1 MVSKIYIGTVVGSE
15 IAVNRN
21 GENDV
26 RILSAEMSSADDV
39 QSVELISQ
47 NGEQTNPNDDSGV
60 VILELGPSWKIAIAT
75 RDNVEPD
82 SGLQRGEKII
92 YSLDSSNQIKAK
104 IYLRSDGSVYVGDG
118 DDFVAMAG
126 KVLTELQAIKS
137 AFDSHIHTTT
147 ATVGAGAT
155 PGVISVPSNGATPPV
170 PEPMPDPSAVA
181 SSNLKADE

>member
-26 RILSAEMSSADDV
+26 RILSAEISSADDV

-104 IYLRSDGSVYVGDG
+104 IYLKEDGTVVLNDG
-118 DDFVAMAG
+118 TDWAVQF
-126 KVLTELQAIKS
+126 TEMKS
-137 AFDSHIHTTT
+137 AFDQLKSDFNSFISIFNAHVHPGVLSGGASTSPT
-147 ATVGAGAT
+147 ATSGSTSSADMANAKVST
-155 PGVISVPSNGATPPV
+155 VQVP
-170 PEPMPDPSAVA
+170 
-181 SSNLKADE
+181 